1 FKGTSISG
9 RSGLRHPRARTRAS
23 FWRGLVLPVLIL
35 ILSSSPC
42 LAARSLSTTTAVS
55 ENFDGMGSSAIASLP
70 TDFRVDK
77 QTTVRTLGSFTAAA
91 TATERA
97 GGASLSTSAANGIYN
112 FGAPASTSTDRAV
125 GFLSSS

>member
-42 LAARSLSTTTAVS
+42 LAARPLSTTTAVS
-55 ENFDGMGSSAIASLP
+55 ENFDGMGSSATASLP
-70 TDFRVDK
+70 TDFKVDK
-77 QTTVRTLGSFTAAA
+77 QTTVRTVGSFASAGTGTAIQGGENLSS
-91 TATERA
+91 TA
-97 GGASLSTSAANGIYN
+97 GNGIYN
-112 FGAPASTSTDRAV
+112 FGAPTKTSSDR
-125 GFLSSS
+125 